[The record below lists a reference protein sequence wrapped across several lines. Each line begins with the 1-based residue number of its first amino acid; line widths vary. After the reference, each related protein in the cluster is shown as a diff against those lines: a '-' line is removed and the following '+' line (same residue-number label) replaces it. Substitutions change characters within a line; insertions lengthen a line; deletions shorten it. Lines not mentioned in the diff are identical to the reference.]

1 MPGKALVMDEPSMS
15 ALRAVSGRVGSSR
28 SKSKGGS
35 SGRWV
40 SVAPKPL
47 EECIVTMG
55 DCNVD
60 LHSVPWVSSEHVLF
74 WMRCEVREGC
84 CVTQQNSRTYSGCI
98 ARDVVL
104 CSKTLENISCTLTL
118 IPRK

>member
-40 SVAPKPL
+40 SVAPVPNSPRTAVRSNAPGYHAFQPL
-47 EECIVTMG
+47 YPPESKAKCTPMLARVT
-55 DCNVD
+55 
-60 LHSVPWVSSEHVLF
+60 
-74 WMRCEVREGC
+74 R
-84 CVTQQNSRTYSGCI
+84 VTRSWPTAQDSG
-98 ARDVVL
+98 
-104 CSKTLENISCTLTL
+104 
-118 IPRK
+118 